1 MLVRGEWFTVVL
13 SSGIVDD
20 RGKRGLIFILFFS
33 KFPFYNLD
41 NILVITVSIWLALR
55 WVNV

>member
-1 MLVRGEWFTVVL
+1 MVL

-20 RGKRGLIFILFFS
+20 RGKEGIDFFFFFS
-33 KFPFYNLD
+33 KFPNCNLD
-41 NILVITVSIWLALR
+41 NILVITVGIWLALR

>member
-20 RGKRGLIFILFFS
+20 RGKEGMIYFFS
-33 KFPFYNLD
+33 KFPFCNLD
-41 NILVITVSIWLALR
+41 NILVITVGIWLALR